1 MTGSKN
7 SIWLAA
13 SLVSVVGLT
22 SSVATAEPFKSQVS
36 TTEMHAASAPTV
48 KTGEPA
54 ILVSWLKRP
63 AHSQFVPY
71 TLEVA
76 SFRHLDSVA
85 TERKVPEAQ
94 AIEYASIR
102 SCVDAGLLKAPSF
115 ANEAISCEELTP
127 EKPEGFEVHIAQ
139 SFAAKDAGAAE

>member
-1 MTGSKN
+1 MTGSRN

-13 SLVSVVGLT
+13 SLVSTIGLT
-22 SSVATAEPFKSQVS
+22 SSVATAEPFKTQLS
-36 TTEMHAASAPTV
+36 TTEMHAAPAPAV

-54 ILVSWLKRP
+54 ILVSWLKKP

-71 TLEVA
+71 T
-76 SFRHLDSVA
+76 SFRHLGSVA
-85 TERKVPEAQ
+85 TEPRVSEAQ
-94 AIEYASIR
+94 AIEYAGVR

-115 ANEAISCEELTP
+115 ANEAISCEELAP
-127 EKPEGFEVHIAQ
+127 EKPDSVQVHIAQ